1 MKKGVKITLIVVPIV
16 LVVSLGLSFV
26 GTLVY
31 TQNNITNEVG
41 EATVTSFISEVIII
55 FPPSVDYTGYIVTE
69 TPFEITNGGLY
80 NIVDL
85 VITVKVYGQ
94 NFTITS
100 LNEKLLGQGENT
112 IGNVPKGETW
122 TGSLEI
128 NMTLDIAL
136 MAINDGNLRIDAEI
150 SLFLDFLIY
159 KALVTSTETQLKPWD
174 SPF

>member
-1 MKKGVKITLIVVPIV
+1 MKRGVKRTLIIVPI
-16 LVVSLGLSFV
+16 LLIVSLASSFA

-31 TQNNITNEVG
+31 TQNNITHEVG
-41 EATVTSFISEVIII
+41 EASVTSFISEVIII
-55 FPPSVDYTGYIVTE
+55 LPPSIDYTGYIVTE
-69 TPFEITNGGLY
+69 TPFNITNGGLY
-80 NIVDL
+80 NIEDL
-85 VITVKVYGQ
+85 VISVKVYGQ

-112 IGNVPKGETW
+112 IGNVPKGESW

-136 MAINDGNLRIDAEI
+136 MALNDGNLRIESEI

-159 KALVTSTETQLKPWD
+159 KAPVTTTDVQLKTWD

>member
-1 MKKGVKITLIVVPIV
+1 MRKGVKITLIIVPIL
-16 LVVSLGLSFV
+16 LVVSLVSSFV
-26 GTLVY
+26 GTLLY
-31 TQNNITNEVG
+31 TQNNITHEVG
-41 EATVTSFISEVIII
+41 EASVTNFISEVVII
-55 FPPSVDYTGYIVTE
+55 FPPSVEYTGYIVTE

-80 NIVDL
+80 NIEDL
-85 VITVKVYGQ
+85 VISVKVYGQ
-94 NFTITS
+94 NFTITT

-136 MAINDGNLRIDAEI
+136 MALNDGNLRIEAEI
-150 SLFLDFLIY
+150 SLYLDFLIY
-159 KALVTSTETQLKPWD
+159 KAPVTTTDTQLKPWD